1 MGSGYGR
8 ETYDLP
14 NSTMGTAVPTTSD
27 ASLLKHHHQQQMPY
41 SSTAAA
47 APAGTAEGLT
57 QSEYT
62 PDARGQQQ
70 QGGIMAAVKR
80 AVGV

>member
-1 MGSGYGR
+1 MASGYGR
-8 ETYDLP
+8 EAYDLP
-14 NSTMGTAVPTTSD
+14 HSTMGAAVPTTSD
-27 ASLLKHHHQQQMPY
+27 DSLLKHHHQQMPY
-41 SSTAAA
+41 SSTAA

-57 QSEYT
+57 ESEYT
-62 PDARGQQQ
+62 PDTRGQQ